1 MNALVTTRLT
11 ELEAVIERGLQTF
24 VDVGTALMEIRDSRL
39 YRESHGT
46 FEEYCRER
54 WGFTDR
60 RARMM
65 IAAAEVAGNLQ
76 TGTIVPVLPTTESQA
91 RPLTSLPADTQ
102 REVWQRAVETAP
114 NGKITARHVE
124 QTVVEYKQTAE
135 TVAVPVRPHV
145 ANNSGNNEWY
155 TPMPYAEAARRV
167 LGRIDLDP
175 ASSDE
180 ANQVVKATRYYTIE
194 DDGLAQEWRGNVYMN
209 PPYSTDLIGKFGD
222 KLLDHL
228 SRGDVPSAIVLVNNA
243 TDTAWFHSMA
253 AWANALC
260 FPRGRIRFWSPGGEI
275 GAPLQGQAILYF
287 GQDRS
292 KFSAEFAEFGIVAT
306 L

>member
-1 MNALVTTRLT
+1 MKELVITRLT
-11 ELEAVIERGLQTF
+11 ELETVIEHGLQTF

-39 YRESHGT
+39 YRDSHGT
-46 FEEYCRER
+46 FEDYCRER
-54 WGFTDR
+54 WGLKR
-60 RARMM
+60 QRAYELIDAAR
-65 IAAAEVAGNLQ
+65 IAGSLSEISDKAPVRESHVA
-76 TGTIVPVLPTTESQA
+76 
-91 RPLTSLPADTQ
+91 PLASLPADTQ

-114 NGKITARHVE
+114 NGKVTAKHVE
-124 QTVVEYKQTAE
+124 QTVVEYKQTAVA
-135 TVAVPVRPHV
+135 VAVPVRPHV

-167 LGRIDLDP
+167 LGGIDLDP

-180 ANQVVKATRYYTIE
+180 ANQVVKATRYYTVD
-194 DDGLAQEWRGNVYMN
+194 DDGLAQAWQGNVYMN

-228 SRGDVPSAIVLVNNA
+228 FRGDVPSAIVLVNNA

-253 AWANALC
+253 TWANALC

-287 GQDRS
+287 GQDRA
-292 KFSAEFAEFGIVAT
+292 KFAAEFAEFGIVAT

>member
-1 MNALVTTRLT
+1 MKELVITRLT
-11 ELEAVIERGLQTF
+11 ELETVIEHGLQTF

-39 YRESHGT
+39 YRDSHGT
-46 FEEYCRER
+46 FEDYCRER
-54 WGFTDR
+54 WGLKR
-60 RARMM
+60 QRAYELIDAAR
-65 IAAAEVAGNLQ
+65 IAGSLSEISDKAPVRESHVA
-76 TGTIVPVLPTTESQA
+76 
-91 RPLTSLPADTQ
+91 PLASLPADTQ

-114 NGKITARHVE
+114 NGKVTAKHVE
-124 QTVVEYKQTAE
+124 KTVVEYKQTAVA
-135 TVAVPVRPHV
+135 VAVPVRPHV

-167 LGRIDLDP
+167 LGGIDLDP

-180 ANQVVKATRYYTIE
+180 ANQVVKATRYYTVD
-194 DDGLAQEWRGNVYMN
+194 DDGLAQAWQGNVYMN

-228 SRGDVPSAIVLVNNA
+228 FRGDVPSAIVLVNNA

-253 AWANALC
+253 TWANALC

-287 GQDRS
+287 GQDRA
-292 KFSAEFAEFGIVAT
+292 KFAAEFAEFGIVAT

>member
-46 FEEYCRER
+46 FEDYCRER
-54 WGFTDR
+54 WGMVR
-60 RARMM
+60 QQANRL
-65 IAAAEVAGNLQ
+65 IAAAEAVENLE
-76 TGTIVPVLPTTESQA
+76 PVGSILPTSESQV
-91 RPLTSLPADTQ
+91 RPIAQLEPAAQ
-102 REVWQRAVETAP
+102 REVWQRAIETAP
-114 NGKITARHVE
+114 NGKVTAAHV
-124 QTVVEYKQTAE
+124 QNVVEEYRKPEQ
-135 TVAVPVRPHV
+135 PPHV
-145 ANNSGNNEWY
+145 SYNSGNNEWY

-175 ASSDE
+175 ASTDE
-180 ANQVVKATRYYTIE
+180 ANQVVKATRYYTID
-194 DDGLAQEWRGNVYMN
+194 DDGLAQAWQGNVYMN

>member
-54 WGFTDR
+54 WGFNADYAR
-60 RARMM
+60 KQIRAAQV
-65 IAAAEVAGNLQ
+65 IGNLVD
-76 TGTIVPVLPTTESQA
+76 TIVSTPTTESQA
-91 RPLTSLPADTQ
+91 RPLASLPAEEQ
-102 REVWQRAVETAP
+102 PIVWERAVETAP
-114 NGKITARHVE
+114 NGKVTAKHVE

-175 ASSDE
+175 ASTDE
-180 ANQVVKATRYYTIE
+180 ANQVVKATRYYTID
-194 DDGLAQEWRGNVYMN
+194 DDGLAQAWQGNVYMN

>member
-1 MNALVTTRLT
+1 MKELITTRLT
-11 ELEAVIERGLQTF
+11 ELETVIEHGLQTF

-39 YRESHGT
+39 YRDSHGT
-46 FEEYCRER
+46 FEDYCRER
-54 WGFTDR
+54 WGLKR
-60 RARMM
+60 QRAYELIDAAR
-65 IAAAEVAGNLQ
+65 IAGSLSEISDKAPVRESHVA
-76 TGTIVPVLPTTESQA
+76 
-91 RPLTSLPADTQ
+91 PLASLPADTQ

-114 NGKITARHVE
+114 NGKVTAKHVE
-124 QTVVEYKQTAE
+124 KTVVEYKQTAVA
-135 TVAVPVRPHV
+135 VAVPVRPHV

-167 LGRIDLDP
+167 LGGIDLDP

-180 ANQVVKATRYYTIE
+180 ANQVVKATRYYTVD
-194 DDGLAQEWRGNVYMN
+194 DDGLAQAWQGNVYMN

-228 SRGDVPSAIVLVNNA
+228 FRGDVPSAIVLVNNA

-253 AWANALC
+253 TWANALC

-287 GQDRS
+287 GQDRA
-292 KFSAEFAEFGIVAT
+292 KFAAEFAEFGIVAT

>member
-1 MNALVTTRLT
+1 MKELVITRLT
-11 ELEAVIERGLQTF
+11 ELEIVIEHGLQTF

-39 YRESHGT
+39 YRETHGT

-54 WGFTDR
+54 WGLSR
-60 RARMM
+60 PRAYQL
-65 IAAAEVAGNLQ
+65 IEAAEVAGNLS
-76 TGTIVPVLPTTESQA
+76 TIVDKLPSTESQT
-91 RPLTSLPADTQ
+91 RPLASLPADTQ

-114 NGKITARHVE
+114 NGKVTARHVE
-124 QTVVEYKQTAE
+124 QTVVEYKQTAVA
-135 TVAVPVRPHV
+135 VAVPVRPHV

-155 TPMPYAEAARRV
+155 TPMLYVEAARRV
-167 LGRIDLDP
+167 LGGIDLDP

-180 ANQVVKATRYYTIE
+180 ANQVVKATRYYTID
-194 DDGLAQEWRGNVYMN
+194 DDGLAQAWQGNVYMN

-228 SRGDVPSAIVLVNNA
+228 FRGDIPSAIVLVNNA

-253 AWANALC
+253 TWANALC

-287 GQDRS
+287 GQDRA
-292 KFSAEFAEFGIVAT
+292 KFAAEFAEFGIVAT

>member
-1 MNALVTTRLT
+1 MKELITTRLT
-11 ELEAVIERGLQTF
+11 ELETVIEHGLQTF

-39 YRESHGT
+39 YRDSHGT

-54 WGFTDR
+54 WGLKR
-60 RARMM
+60 QRAYELIDAAR
-65 IAAAEVAGNLQ
+65 IAGSLSEISDKAPVRESHVA
-76 TGTIVPVLPTTESQA
+76 
-91 RPLTSLPADTQ
+91 PLASLPADTQ

-114 NGKITARHVE
+114 NGKVTAKHVE
-124 QTVVEYKQTAE
+124 KTVVEYKQTAVA
-135 TVAVPVRPHV
+135 VAVPVRPHV

-167 LGRIDLDP
+167 LGGIDLDP

-180 ANQVVKATRYYTIE
+180 ANQVVKATRYYTVD
-194 DDGLAQEWRGNVYMN
+194 DDGLAQAWQGNVYMN

-228 SRGDVPSAIVLVNNA
+228 FRGDVPSAIVLVNNA

-253 AWANALC
+253 TWANALC

-287 GQDRS
+287 GQDRA
-292 KFSAEFAEFGIVAT
+292 KFAAEFAEFGIVAT